1 MTTPG
6 LKTFQGIRMNELE
19 AAHIDFQFTEVLKF
33 IGYGLLGIVVWI
45 LKKFGEQHLASMKD
59 LAGELKEMR
68 KEINI
73 LATRVTAVEIRTHML
88 HPDESAK

>member
-1 MTTPG
+1 
-6 LKTFQGIRMNELE
+6 MNELE

-33 IGYGLLGIVVWI
+33 IGYGLLGVVIWV

-59 LAGELKEMR
+59 LAQELKEMR
-68 KEINI
+68 KEINT

-88 HPDESAK
+88 HPDEPPK

>member
-1 MTTPG
+1 
-6 LKTFQGIRMNELE
+6 MNELE
-19 AAHIDFQFTEVLKF
+19 AAHIDFQFTEALKF
-33 IGYGLLGIVVWI
+33 IGYGFLGVIVWI

-68 KEINI
+68 KEVNI
-73 LATRVTAVEIRTHML
+73 LATRLTAVEIRTHML